1 MRYFV
6 KLAGKAF
13 GPLEEDKI
21 VEMYQSGRLKDPVE
35 ISRDKKDWEA
45 IDSILPPPS
54 PSPILPTLPDF
65 SFSDTLLD
73 ENFEPLPVA
82 GEITPSFSDS
92 NDSVWY
98 YSNDGRN
105 GYGPVSKSNLVT
117 MLQCD
122 MLNPRALVW
131 RYGENSRPISAV
143 PELMDIIRFANSSA
157 GTAGGASSAQSVL
170 PAPNNPMFSQT
181 FSPNSNNSGLGSFS
195 SSSSGARSNS
205 NSNALDLLDD
215 PIFRNEGLDQGKT
228 PDKTPVGQISR
239 MYYILMALFL
249 GQLGIHNFYA
259 KRMDIAIIQLFIGLS
274 NLVVLIIIS
283 FVSLATE
290 GEGGFLFLIPAIVG
304 LGLEIWAI
312 VETFT
317 ITKDGIGKRMC

>member
-35 ISRDKKDWEA
+35 ISRDKKEWEA
-45 IDSILPPPS
+45 IDNILPPPS
-54 PSPILPTLPDF
+54 PSPTLPILPDF

-82 GEITPSFSDS
+82 GEITSSFNDP

-105 GYGPVSKSNLVT
+105 GYGPVSKSNLAT

-122 MLNPRALVW
+122 MLKPRSLVW
-131 RYGENSRPISAV
+131 RQGENSRPISAV
-143 PELMDIIRFANSSA
+143 PELMDIIYYANTSA
-157 GTAGGASSAQSVL
+157 GMAGGVTGSVQ
-170 PAPNNPMFSQT
+170 PAPNNQMYSRT
-181 FSPNSNNSGLGSFS
+181 FSPNSNT
-195 SSSSGARSNS
+195 GARSNS
-205 NSNALDLLDD
+205 NPNALDLLDD
-215 PIFRNEGLDQGKT
+215 PIFRNENVDQGRA
-228 PDKTPVGQISR
+228 PDKSPVGQISR
-239 MYYILMALFL
+239 INYILLALFL

-259 KRMDIAIIQLFIGLS
+259 KRMDIAIAQLFIGLS
-274 NLVVLIIIS
+274 NLVVLIIVS

-290 GEGGFLFLIPAIVG
+290 GEGGLLFIIPAVIW
-304 LGLEIWAI
+304 LGLQIWAI
-312 VETFT
+312 VEMF
-317 ITKDGIGKRMC
+317 IVTKDGIGKRMC